1 MPGYTVPLEIVA
13 AESTVVAEVTA
24 ESRLLSALFLQ
35 VLPETRE
42 PGVGATTLLTR
53 VPCTWNRSQAYII
66 ANQAISD
73 STVMIN
79 FLSLCKVVIVFIY
92 TFLDSIFI
100 ICRYA
105 IYITSN
111 DGDSNEIVTGWW
123 SWAEEFL
130 EVDYN

>member
-42 PGVGATTLLTR
+42 PGVGTTTLLTR

-73 STVMIN
+73 STVMID
-79 FLSLCKVVIVFIY
+79 FLSLYKVVIVFIY
-92 TFLDSIFI
+92 TLLDSIFI

-105 IYITSN
+105 IHITSN
-111 DGDSNEIVTGWW
+111 DGDSNEIFTGWW

-130 EVDYN
+130 EVNYN